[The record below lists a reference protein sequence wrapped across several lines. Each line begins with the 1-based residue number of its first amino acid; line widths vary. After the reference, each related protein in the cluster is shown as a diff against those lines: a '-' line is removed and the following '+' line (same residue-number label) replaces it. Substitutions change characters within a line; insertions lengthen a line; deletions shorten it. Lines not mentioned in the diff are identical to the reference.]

1 VGMNIFALI
10 ILIVLVA
17 EFVLNFVADI
27 LNLKSATSD
36 LPAEFESIF
45 DAETYS
51 KSQAYL
57 RDTTRFDWIHSSV
70 NLVVLL
76 VFWFAGGFGWLDRIV
91 CGWANDTVLCG
102 LAFIGL
108 LVLSKMILNLPFSA
122 YSTFVIE
129 ERYGFNRTTWST
141 FVLDLVKG
149 LTLGILL
156 GGPLL
161 AAVIFVLDRLGPS
174 GWLACWA
181 ITVAVMLVIQY
192 VAPKWIMPL
201 FNKFTLLEEGA
212 LRDRITG
219 YADTVGFALKDV
231 YVIDGSRRS
240 SKANAFF
247 TGFGKNRRIALYDTL
262 IERHKTDELVAVLA
276 HEIGHYKRHHIL
288 QGMLISVVHTGLLFL
303 VLSLVLPSTGLFEAF
318 GVMEGTPVYAGLVF
332 FGLLY
337 RPVELVLGVVLNA
350 WSRRNEYEADRFAVS
365 TSGLGG
371 ALVEGLKKLSR
382 DNLSNLTPH
391 PFFVFLNYSHPPLL
405 RRIERIREGA

>member
-201 FNKFTLLEEGA
+201 FNKFTLLEEGE

>member
-141 FVLDLVKG
+141 FMLDLVKG

>member
-1 VGMNIFALI
+1 MNIFALI
-10 ILIVLVA
+10 ILTALVA
-17 EFVLNFVADI
+17 EFVLNFVADS
-27 LNLKSATSD
+27 LNLKSASSD
-36 LPAEFESIF
+36 LPGEFASVF
-45 DAETYS
+45 DAETYA

-91 CGWANDTVLCG
+91 RGWADGTVLCG

-108 LVLSKMILNLPFSA
+108 LVVGKMILNLPFSA

-129 ERYGFNRTTWST
+129 ERYGFNRTTWNT
-141 FVLDLVKG
+141 FVLDFVKG
-149 LTLGILL
+149 LTLGILI

-201 FNKFTLLEEGA
+201 FNKFTPLEEGE
-212 LRDRITG
+212 LRERITG
-219 YADTVGFALKDV
+219 YAETVGFALKDV

-262 IERHKTDELVAVLA
+262 IERHETDELVAVLA

-288 QGMLISVVHTGLLFL
+288 QGMLISIVHTGVLFL
-303 VLSLVLPSTGLFEAF
+303 VLSLVLPSEGLFEAF
-318 GVMEGTPVYAGLVF
+318 GVMDGTPVYAGLVF

-365 TSGLGG
+365 TSGLGES
-371 ALVEGLKKLSR
+371 LVEGLKKLSR

-391 PFFVFLNYSHPPLL
+391 PFFVFINYSHPPLL
-405 RRIERIREGA
+405 RRIERIRGGA

>member
-1 VGMNIFALI
+1 MGMNIFALI

-201 FNKFTLLEEGA
+201 FNKFTLLEEGE

>member
-1 VGMNIFALI
+1 MGMNIFALI